1 MFRRIWARLRG
12 RGNLTVIGITWR
24 CLIDKDLID
33 ITLPWDKTCHDESGL
48 GHAVLDVHKESGKTL
63 TLKRIA
69 DERGHG
75 YQITVILDTTP
86 Q

>member
-1 MFRRIWARLRG
+1 MFRKIWAKLRG
-12 RGNLTVIGITWR
+12 GGDLTVIGITWK
-24 CLIDKDLID
+24 CLIDNDLID
-33 ITLPWDKTCHDESGL
+33 ITLPWDKTCHEKSSIG
-48 GHAVLDVHKESGKTL
+48 LDVHKESGKTL